1 MLDYKSIIVKR
12 YVLNLSGREIAKQIG
27 ASKSGVNEFLKMF
40 EECESIGYPLPA
52 GITNYGIAE
61 LVYGNPP
68 GNNGR
73 NPSIVYPDYEE
84 VHKQLSGRKNMTL
97 VFLWNRYKKRCE
109 ESDTRYYQYRQF
121 CEHYA
126 EWCDEN
132 TETLHFNAVIAEKME
147 VDFAGKTFEIT
158 DPLTGEILI
167 VVVFVAILPYS
178 QYIYAEGML
187 STKEPEWI
195 EVNNHALVHG
205 GGVHEEL

>member
-12 YVLNLSGREIAKQIG
+12 YALHLSGREIAKQIG

-40 EECESIGYPLPA
+40 EECELISYPLPA

-68 GNNGR
+68 GHNGR
-73 NPSIVYPDYEE
+73 NPNIVYPDYEE

-109 ESDTRYYQYRQF
+109 ETYTRYYQYRQF

-126 EWCDEN
+126 KWCDEN
-132 TETLHFNAVIAEKME
+132 AETLHFNAVI
-147 VDFAGKTFEIT
+147 DS
-158 DPLTGEILI
+158 DILRLHI
-167 VVVFVAILPYS
+167 
-178 QYIYAEGML
+178 
-187 STKEPEWI
+187 I
-195 EVNNHALVHG
+195 ECLRLKAASCQH
-205 GGVHEEL
+205 